1 MATII
6 KSYDFNSEMS
16 TSIFRNVTLQ
26 HKLPDTIRVCRLFF
40 VLTII
45 VVEGNG
51 QTWDS
56 QYNFFYSNQFSYSN
70 QFFYT
75 TKIFLLHGQS

>member
-6 KSYDFNSEMS
+6 KFYDFNSEMS

-40 VLTII
+40 VLMTI

-51 QTWDS
+51 ETWGS
-56 QYNFFYSNQFSYSN
+56 QYNFFYSN
-70 QFFYT
+70 
-75 TKIFLLHGQS
+75 